1 MGFVTGRD
9 SWPWRDRSYDMKV
22 DTMPTDAGE
31 SVKVLDETTCLEL
44 LSDHD
49 LGRVA
54 FANGRFPMILPVN
67 YTCFDGLVVFRTDVG
82 VKLENIAMSPVAFEI
97 DGVTP
102 THAWS
107 VVVLGHAREVTTA
120 LGPRYEGLREAQ
132 INVLAP
138 GTKTHWIAIE
148 VYEMSGRSFPTARH
162 QPAAPVV
169 PQQA

>member
-1 MGFVTGRD
+1 MSTGA
-9 SWPWRDRSYDMKV
+9 SS
-22 DTMPTDAGE
+22 
-31 SVKVLDETTCLEL
+31 SVQVLDETTCLEL

-54 FANGRFPMILPVN
+54 FANGRFPMVLPVN

-82 VKLENIAMSPVAFEI
+82 VKLENIAMNPVAFEI

-120 LGPRYEGLREAQ
+120 LGSRYDGLRDAE
-132 INVLAP
+132 IHVLAP

-148 VYEMSGRSFPTARH
+148 VYEMSGRSFPIAS
-162 QPAAPVV
+162 P
-169 PQQA
+169 